1 MSPPK
6 VLALNEKARA
16 QSLTG
21 PAIQETV
28 NIAVLAPR
36 LPPGM
41 GEADGQGAADVI
53 SWNAGLN
60 SQHNRPLPKGDD
72 RLSSK
77 KKVLKKAGLTTE
89 RKKAHED
96 MPPFRMRTVPYEIWR
111 KHYAKDKDG
120 NYMGTH
126 APAEDCLLKP
136 EDMEKWSAEEPETYA
151 DTYTRGRRAL
161 PGYGDVEDG
170 QLSAPPPFETGGAEE
185 DHAGEAA
192 PMRQGSS
199 GRTIDGRTTEQ
210 IIAEAQAK
218 EANKPKRSWRELIS

>member
-16 QSLTG
+16 QSVTG
-21 PAIQETV
+21 PAAQETV
-28 NIAVLAPR
+28 TIAVLAPR

-41 GEADGQGAADVI
+41 GEADGQGVADAI
-53 SWNAGLN
+53 SWDANVN
-60 SQHNRPLPKGDD
+60 SQHNRPLPKGDES
-72 RLSSK
+72 LSGK
-77 KKVLKKAGLTTE
+77 KKFLKKAGVTKD
-89 RKKAHED
+89 RKKAHEE
-96 MPPFRMRTVPYEIWR
+96 MPPFRMRTVPYDVWR

-136 EDMEKWSAEEPETYA
+136 EDVEKWSAEEPETYA

-170 QLSAPPPFETGGAEE
+170 QSSAPPPFEAAGVQEGL
-185 DHAGEAA
+185 AGEGA
-192 PMRQGSS
+192 PVRQGSS
-199 GRTIDGRTTEQ
+199 GRTIDGKTTEQ

-218 EANKPKRSWRELIS
+218 EANKPKKSWRKLIS